1 MRHQPADRIGMNFM
15 ETTIDIRK
23 EHVQFMANEN
33 GIKCYA
39 PSIPRDMD
47 GIYIREQV
55 LAEVMLITGF
65 LGEGEHEKRKADVC
79 VWAKFRGGFLG
90 SYHIPGCDK
99 TWRIY
104 SARKICECGK
114 KVEVKK

>member
-1 MRHQPADRIGMNFM
+1 MNEKGM
-15 ETTIDIRK
+15 
-23 EHVQFMANEN
+23 
-33 GIKCYA
+33 
-39 PSIPRDMD
+39 
-47 GIYIREQV
+47 
-55 LAEVMLITGF
+55 L
-65 LGEGEHEKRKADVC
+65 RKADVC